1 MSATPVDYRP
11 AASLTAG
18 NTLIGII
25 PAVANIETI
34 TIPEANTSVM
44 VQGASEAFSA
54 TTDVSSQSRKMI
66 GDTIAS
72 TKPGTRT
79 YNMAD
84 LTIMLGD
91 PQAATNKVL
100 DLLTLDAELVF
111 WVRPGLKADKSGIAA
126 FAAGQKYVAI
136 RATVAAVDLR
146 DISTSDGD
154 EFAVVLKVSV
164 TERTQL
170 FGILVAS

>member
-1 MSATPVDYRP
+1 MSAQPVDYRP

-25 PAVANIETI
+25 PAVANIKTI
-34 TIPEANTSVM
+34 TIAEANTSVM
-44 VQGASEAFSA
+44 VQGACEAFSSS
-54 TTDVSSQSRKMI
+54 TDVANQSRKMI
-66 GDTIAS
+66 GDPTAS

-84 LTIMLGD
+84 MTIMLGD
-91 PQAATNKVL
+91 PQAATNEVL

-126 FAAGQKYVAI
+126 FAASQKYVAI

-146 DISTSDGD
+146 EITTSDGD
-154 EFAVVLKVSV
+154 EFAVVLKLSV
-164 TERTQL
+164 AERTQL
-170 FGILVAS
+170 FGTLAAA